1 MESNDFAALI
11 CVVAPL
17 AGAVLLAG
25 LALLWL
31 LFGAADDL
39 RSLFLRWLDRK

>member
-1 MESNDFAALI
+1 MMNDAIGLL
-11 CVVAPL
+11 CVLAPL
-17 AGAVLLAG
+17 VLAG

>member
-31 LFGAADDL
+31 LFGAASDL
-39 RSLFLRWLDRK
+39 RLLFVRWLDRR

>member
-1 MESNDFAALI
+1 MSDIAALI

-31 LFGAADDL
+31 LFGAASEL
-39 RSLFLRWLDRK
+39 RMLFVRWLDRR

>member
-1 MESNDFAALI
+1 MMNDAIGLL

-17 AGAVLLAG
+17 AGAVLLVG

-31 LFGAADDL
+31 LFGVVDDL
-39 RSLFLRWLDRK
+39 RMLFLHWLDRK

>member
-1 MESNDFAALI
+1 MMNDAIGLL